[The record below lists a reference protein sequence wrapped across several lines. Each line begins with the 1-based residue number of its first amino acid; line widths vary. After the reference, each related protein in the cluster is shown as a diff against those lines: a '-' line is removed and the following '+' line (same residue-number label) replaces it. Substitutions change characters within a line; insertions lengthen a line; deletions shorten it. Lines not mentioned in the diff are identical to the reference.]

1 MPLDK
6 NGNYH
11 EIAEYRGYEKAI
23 TYQMQYF
30 VSTALISLELIFN
43 PNENQIKMHP
53 DICQYYR
60 YYLDHLFYVLGQ
72 INEHLIYKNFKGNQ
86 QVKQIKN
93 EIIEL
98 NRMNYR
104 FDEDKYKI
112 LSNKHSRNIIEH
124 IDERNMLK
132 IKERKAVGGFNV
144 IFNDSNPKMINSLIN
159 NREFYPY
166 TLDLVE
172 HKVLFYDVQKEPKQF
187 EVDLFE
193 LKKELESLKT
203 NVDDFS
209 ERIEAIK
216 WIY

>member
-1 MPLDK
+1 
-6 NGNYH
+6 
-11 EIAEYRGYEKAI
+11 
-23 TYQMQYF
+23 
-30 VSTALISLELIFN
+30 
-43 PNENQIKMHP
+43 
-53 DICQYYR
+53 
-60 YYLDHLFYVLGQ
+60 
-72 INEHLIYKNFKGNQ
+72 
-86 QVKQIKN
+86 
-93 EIIEL
+93 
-98 NRMNYR
+98 MNYR
-104 FDEDKYKI
+104 FDENKYKI

-187 EVDLFE
+187 EINLFE
-193 LKKELESLKT
+193 LKKELASLKK